1 MKKSEAYDFIRNYDL
16 NKDNLQCKIPICIP
30 SYKNR
35 KNNVIRNL
43 QIFKDMPIYLFLYE
57 DDYEKSGYDKLGL
70 ENMSNVHIIKLKV
83 GDTLDISK
91 NQVPWKSLRCKRAFI
106 QRYMEDK
113 ADMYFMSDDDVLNE
127 GKIVNAD
134 PEDARTTKSISLYQ
148 LLAIWADYHSQHNWS
163 MSTCTSNIAV
173 AHCKENKMWS
183 NNATVIQIFLMNGK
197 LLKENNLY
205 FEATDEWCEDV
216 AFSFR
221 CIWKGL
227 DPKKINWLAYFVGNQ
242 DGNNSLVSSL
252 NKHKIS
258 TIGTYMYCKGNMRM
272 HYFPDKDLKLTLRR
286 CYPKV
291 DSNYEKLSK
300 IILEA
305 KTNGQDPY
313 DECLNWWKNRNNKDT
328 ILSDFFTE

>member
-1 MKKSEAYDFIRNYDL
+1 MKKSSAYDFIKIYDQ
-16 NKDNLQCKIPICIP
+16 NKTNMKVNIPICIP

-35 KNNVIRNL
+35 KNNIIQKLSVL
-43 QIFKDMPIYLFLYE
+43 KDMEVYLFLYE
-57 DDYEKSGYDKLGL
+57 DDYVISGYDKLKL
-70 ENMSNVHIIKLKV
+70 EEKPNVHIILLKV
-83 GDTLDISK
+83 TGELNIEKQS
-91 NQVPWKSLRCKRAFI
+91 VPWKSLRCKRAFI
-106 QRYMEDK
+106 QRYMENVSDY
-113 ADMYFMSDDDVLNE
+113 YFMSDDDILPE
-127 GKIVNAD
+127 GKMVNTD
-134 PEDARTTKSISLYQ
+134 CEDQRTTKTIPIYEM
-148 LLAIWADYHSQHNWS
+148 LAIWENYHKQHNWS
-163 MSTCTSNIAV
+163 MSTLTSNIAV

-205 FEATDEWCEDV
+205 FEATDKWCEDV

-221 CIWKGL
+221 CIWKGI

-305 KTNGQDPY
+305 KANGQDPY